1 MHARVSS
8 IKHQHHHR
16 EMKAVMSE
24 LIAEN
29 DIIDKGTV
37 SGFKRQLFQ
46 FMQSLT
52 TTQNINNLI

>member
-1 MHARVSS
+1 
-8 IKHQHHHR
+8 
-16 EMKAVMSE
+16 MKAVMSE

>member
-1 MHARVSS
+1 
-8 IKHQHHHR
+8 
-16 EMKAVMSE
+16 MSE

-52 TTQNINNLI
+52 TTQNIKINLMLLCGMTPVC